1 MMLRLIP
8 VGAAALALAAA
19 GAAAAPTTLG
29 EPADLLPRPG
39 GTYLVTDRTR
49 GAVLLVDPARKTTRR
64 VARVIEARELAV
76 VGGRVLVTSRERI
89 LALDLR
95 TGRTTPF
102 ARAGS
107 YVLGLAAAPGG
118 GVYAS
123 EDGTTIV
130 RIDANGARTVLA
142 DGLDGVH
149 GITPTPE
156 GLVLSES
163 FAGRV
168 LRLDPATGAIT
179 VLARGLGNPSFTLR
193 TRAGALYVSEFGTGR
208 IGRIGG
214 NGGIT
219 TVASVS
225 SPGSI
230 ALDARGR
237 IVGVTLG
244 GTIFRVE
251 GSRARTIYP

>member
-1 MMLRLIP
+1 MLRLVP
-8 VGAAALALAAA
+8 VGAAALVLAAA
-19 GAAAAPTTLG
+19 GTAAAPTSLG

-39 GTYLVTDRTR
+39 GKLLVTDRTR
-49 GAVLLVDPARKTTRR
+49 GAVLLVDPVRKTARR
-64 VARVIEARELAV
+64 VARVLEARGLAV
-76 VGGRVLVTSRERI
+76 VGGRILVTSRQRI

-102 ARAGS
+102 ASARS
-107 YVLGLAAAPGG
+107 YVLGLAAAPDG

-123 EDGTTIV
+123 EDGATIV
-130 RIDANGARTVLA
+130 RIDADGARTVLA

-168 LRLDPATGAIT
+168 LRLDPATGAVT
-179 VLARGLGNPSFTLR
+179 VLASGLGNPSFTLR

-208 IGRIGG
+208 IGRLGRTG
-214 NGGIT
+214 SIT

-230 ALDARGR
+230 ALDGRGR

-244 GTIFRVE
+244 GTIFRIE